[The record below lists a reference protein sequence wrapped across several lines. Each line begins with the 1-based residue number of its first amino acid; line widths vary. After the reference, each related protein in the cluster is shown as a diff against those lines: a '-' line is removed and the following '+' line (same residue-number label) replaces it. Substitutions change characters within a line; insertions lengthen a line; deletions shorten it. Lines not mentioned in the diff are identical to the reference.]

1 MKRCP
6 ECLRD
11 YYDDSLAYCL
21 DDGSVLVD
29 GPSARRSSSVD
40 APTAVLHKSAP
51 ATVYDTP
58 MDRSANGGSAVTPNS
73 IVVLPFANLS
83 RDDDADYLSDG
94 LAEELLNMLAKIDGL
109 RVAGRTSSFS
119 FKGKQTTFKE
129 IGRLL
134 NVSSVL
140 EGSVRMAGTRVRIAV
155 RLINISD
162 GFQIWTETYDR
173 TMDDIFEIQDDIA
186 RSVAGELRSRLGKT
200 SLASLSGEVA
210 DAAKGRTQDPEAQ
223 RLVLLGRH
231 LSLRRTEADM
241 SAAIKYLE
249 EAVSLDPESAIC
261 WLELGNARFANS
273 PHNWGEP
280 LSMLHQARNA
290 AEKALSLDPDLAAA
304 HALLGRIQMLEF
316 DFRGAEGSLRRAEE
330 LAPEDPFVLAVI
342 GIFMMQ
348 TGRFD
353 LSIKIARRGLT
364 LDPLNITMIATLGYV
379 SFRTGMLDEAE
390 TAFRRALEIT
400 PYKPGTPA
408 YLALIL
414 SAKGREE
421 EALRWAH
428 SETDEPW
435 RLWAIA
441 IVENAAGRHTQAH
454 ASLSELIEKYS
465 SHLAFQI
472 AEAYATFGE
481 TEEAFKWLETAF
493 GVRDPGLAQLKWS
506 TSLIPLHADPRW
518 AALLKRVGFPDE

>member
-1 MKRCP
+1 MKRCT

-11 YYDDSLAYCL
+11 YYDDSLMYCL
-21 DDGSVLVD
+21 DDGSALVD
-29 GPSARRSSSVD
+29 GPSTGRSQPVD
-40 APTAVLHKSAP
+40 APTAVLHQSAG
-51 ATVYDTP
+51 ATIYDTTP
-58 MDRSANGGSAVTPNS
+58 ERSANDEPKVTPNS

-83 RDDDADYLSDG
+83 RGDDAEYLSDG
-94 LAEELLNMLAKIDGL
+94 LAEELLNMLARIDGL

-140 EGSVRMAGTRVRIAV
+140 EGSVRMAGTRVRISV

-186 RSVAGELRSRLGKT
+186 RSVAGELRSRFSKT
-200 SLASLSGEVA
+200 SFASLAGEVA
-210 DAAKGRTQDPEAQ
+210 DAAKGRTADPEAQ
-223 RLVLLGRH
+223 RLMLLGRH
-231 LSLRRTEADM
+231 LSLRRTEAHM

-249 EAVSLDPESAIC
+249 EAATLDPESAIC

-280 LSMLHQARNA
+280 LSMLNQARDA
-290 AEKALSLDPDLAAA
+290 AERALSLDPELAAA

-316 DFRGAEGSLRRAEE
+316 DFSSAEVSLRRAEE

-348 TGRFD
+348 TGRFRES
-353 LSIKIARRGLT
+353 LQIARRGLER
-364 LDPLNITMIATLGYV
+364 DPLNITLIATSGYV
-379 SFRTGMLDEAE
+379 SFLLGLLDEAE
-390 TAFRRALEIT
+390 IAFRRALEIT
-400 PYKPGTPA
+400 PDKPGTPA
-408 YLALIL
+408 YIALIL
-414 SAKGREE
+414 LAKGRTE
-421 EALRWAH
+421 EALSMARA
-428 SETDEPW
+428 ETDEPW
-435 RLWAIA
+435 RLWAVA
-441 IVENAAGRHTQAH
+441 IVEH
-454 ASLSELIEKYS
+454 ATGHRAEARTTLNSLIEKYS
-465 SHLAFQI
+465 SHLSFQI
-472 AEAYATFGE
+472 AEAYAMFGE
-481 TEEAFKWLETAF
+481 PQEAFKWLETAF

-506 TSLIPLHADPRW
+506 TNLVPLHSDPRW
-518 AALLKRVGFPDE
+518 PALLRRVGFPDE